1 MVNSSSVFSHLKG
14 ASLFSSS
21 SKSTS
26 SSTRVR
32 IFFSLLLICYLEVC
46 LWSFCLSAGNCVEG
60 SAYLSRE
67 TQNLSATN
75 VVGYSN
81 YDLNGNS
88 GAVHFHGYHGKS
100 LENLFYSDW
109 ALKLERRVVQYL
121 SHQELGAAGRLVDR
135 LVDGPARLPFTLNQ
149 GVPAPYT
156 GINAVQIRGVP
167 ALTLSL
173 L

>member
-1 MVNSSSVFSHLKG
+1 M
-14 ASLFSSS
+14 
-21 SKSTS
+21 
-26 SSTRVR
+26 
-32 IFFSLLLICYLEVC
+32 
-46 LWSFCLSAGNCVEG
+46 EG

-121 SHQELGAAGRLVDR
+121 SHQELGAAGRLV
-135 LVDGPARLPFTLNQ
+135 G
-149 GVPAPYT
+149 
-156 GINAVQIRGVP
+156 
-167 ALTLSL
+167 LTEGRAGGAGGWSVGLIQL
-173 L
+173 LKGW